1 MLSQQRI
8 LAVIMVLGILMTSP
22 ILPQLGIRGV
32 FLVAVFLATLA
43 IAFRAADLPM
53 RHWFLWTAAAAFTLS
68 FIPAIHWMDIR
79 YVLSPVFLVFSLFLI
94 QLADDRAVDTFLDIA
109 TALML
114 VMLVG
119 GIVGFVLVFN
129 GVQPLFEIANNDGR
143 PNYFFYTTFS
153 NSWWGSII
161 RPSGLYDEAGAL
173 SFMVCSIAALRYL
186 RGRDSRV
193 TWILLGMG
201 FITLS
206 LAHLIYVFFHVLA
219 ERLRWRNLVGI
230 VATLLPLVLLAGYLG
245 GYEILESRLLG
256 RVTITEAGRL
266 AGDNRTQRMV
276 NATDHLLDNPQ
287 AILFGAD
294 PSCRFDYE
302 SCKQKFP
309 LMGENPVSPLAFQG
323 IFLSWPYYL
332 ALGIL
337 FLAPLLGRQYLVSF
351 GIGALLLQRPY
362 LLDVGYALIGCLVV
376 AVTLNRIS
384 ARRTMQT
391 RKRSAV
397 RGSDSVLNLRASQ

>member
-68 FIPAIHWMDIR
+68 FIPAIYWMDIR

-397 RGSDSVLNLRASQ
+397 KGSDSVLNLRASQ